1 MKKILLLLPSLIIIA
16 LTLAILPQL
25 LSGLSRDEAMPTVTY
40 SSTIPNINI
49 HSSQVSDT
57 VRLMVLSDTHL
68 WMSDERE
75 EPFREYSARMAGAY
89 HSVKHFQT
97 GAPTTPEESFV
108 ATIRLAQS
116 RGADAIAM
124 LGDMVSFPSERG
136 VEWICEVM
144 DTVSIPYYYTSGN
157 HDWHYEGMEGH
168 RADLRER
175 WREERLSPLFQGH
188 DMEAY
193 AVDVKGV
200 RLLLVDDSTYEITPH
215 QVEVVAAEIKSGKPF
230 IMMHHIPFYAP
241 SRPIGYGIGHP
252 EWGAATDRH
261 YKIERREQWP
271 AEGHTDVDYTFYD
284 MVTSAPNLLA
294 SIAGHE
300 HTYGVDIINGR
311 PHYTVGANAAGA
323 YYFVTIMPLAQT
335 TPQR

>member
-1 MKKILLLLPSLIIIA
+1 MKKILLLLPSVIIIA

-108 ATIRLAQS
+108 ATIRIAQQ

-124 LGDMVSFPSERG
+124 LGDMVS
-136 VEWICEVM
+136 
-144 DTVSIPYYYTSGN
+144 
-157 HDWHYEGMEGH
+157 
-168 RADLRER
+168 
-175 WREERLSPLFQGH
+175 
-188 DMEAY
+188 
-193 AVDVKGV
+193 
-200 RLLLVDDSTYEITPH
+200 
-215 QVEVVAAEIKSGKPF
+215 
-230 IMMHHIPFYAP
+230 
-241 SRPIGYGIGHP
+241 
-252 EWGAATDRH
+252 
-261 YKIERREQWP
+261 
-271 AEGHTDVDYTFYD
+271 
-284 MVTSAPNLLA
+284 
-294 SIAGHE
+294 
-300 HTYGVDIINGR
+300 
-311 PHYTVGANAAGA
+311 
-323 YYFVTIMPLAQT
+323 
-335 TPQR
+335 